1 MWTYTWAEAIKLDAS
16 MAVDTRTRS
25 RFFIIPPVHDCQVS
39 CDSRW
44 SYESVQ
50 GTTAH
55 AFLNTEGREQLRS
68 LAGFQILGRGKRE
81 SLTGGWR

>member
-1 MWTYTWAEAIKLDAS
+1 MLDAS
-16 MAVDTRTRS
+16 MAVDTKTRS

-55 AFLNTEGREQLRS
+55 EFLNTEGRKQLRYRT
-68 LAGFQILGRGKRE
+68 AIHIFLGEEKE
-81 SLTGGWR
+81 KV

>member
-1 MWTYTWAEAIKLDAS
+1 MWTYTWAKAIKLDAS
-16 MAVDTRTRS
+16 MAVDTKTRS

-55 AFLNTEGREQLRS
+55 EFLNTEGREQLRCLIS
-68 LAGFQILGRGKRE
+68 IHVFWARKKRKF
-81 SLTGGWR
+81 WQA